1 MPETKMNVVHIKRGN
16 GTFDRPG
23 AIAAIRREIDHA
35 QAGGTVMINFDGSV
49 ITAAQVSSIIC
60 GYPLHKVIFAG
71 HPKAPP
77 DPLPKNLPPGDAAG
91 PRTSEGSLP
100 EDTEADGHGH

>member
-1 MPETKMNVVHIKRGN
+1 MNTVHIKRWN

-23 AIAAIRREIDHA
+23 VIAAIRREIDHG
-35 QAGGTVMINFDGSV
+35 QAGGTVMIDFDGTV

-60 GYPLHKVIFAG
+60 GYPLHKVIFTG

-77 DPLPKNLPPGDAAG
+77 RPSPENIPSGDAAG
-91 PRTSEGSLP
+91 PRPSEESIPG
-100 EDTEADGHGH
+100 DTEADGHGH